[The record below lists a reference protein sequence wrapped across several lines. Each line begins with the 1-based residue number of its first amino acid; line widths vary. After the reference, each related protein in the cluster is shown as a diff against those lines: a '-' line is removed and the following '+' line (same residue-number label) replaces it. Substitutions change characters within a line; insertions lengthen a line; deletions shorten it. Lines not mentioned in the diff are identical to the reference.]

1 MAQARVRSA
10 LLLATAIA
18 SLGAAQS
25 NVFYGGDLDQD
36 KAKDKAKDNGDK
48 FRAEGYKTGLGSNI
62 GADKLCDDMKA
73 DLASEFNGD
82 KLRCNNGMAVVYVSA
97 HGGLLNGKSAIVNP
111 KAGNAVLLSDWATC
125 VTGMIPE
132 CCTLVFALD
141 ACSTG
146 QWWEEN
152 FLNGEP
158 RETSPFRGIN
168 AIIALPTAT
177 DRCPGTPV
185 GDAIMA
191 GFGTRRNVAQY
202 GDFLGSQPGV
212 RTVTWADDQ
221 HRATIVTTPE
231 PGTWLAFGLAG
242 CLVGKCRGRRA
253 A

>member
-1 MAQARVRSA
+1 MSTIRNRAS
-10 LLLATAIA
+10 LLALALA
-18 SLGAAQS
+18 AACLGSAQS
-25 NVFYGGDLDQD
+25 NVFYGGDLDQE

-62 GADKLCDDMKA
+62 GAEQLCDDMRA

-82 KLRCNNGMAVVYVSA
+82 KLKCNNGMAVVYVSA
-97 HGGLLNGKSAIVNP
+97 HGGLLNGKTAI
-111 KAGNAVLLSDWATC
+111 GNREVGRAVLLSEWATC

-146 QWWEEN
+146 QWWDEN

-168 AIIALPTAT
+168 AIIALPTAG

-221 HRATIVTTPE
+221 HRATIVTVPD
-231 PGTWLAFGLAG
+231 PASLVGFGLAA
-242 CLVGKCRGRRA
+242 CLVGRARRRRC
-253 A
+253 